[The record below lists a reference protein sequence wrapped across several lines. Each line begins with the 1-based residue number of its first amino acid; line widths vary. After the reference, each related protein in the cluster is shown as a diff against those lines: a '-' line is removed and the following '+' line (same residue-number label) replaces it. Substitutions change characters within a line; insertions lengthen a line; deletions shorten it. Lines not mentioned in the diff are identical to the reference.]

1 MMKKINKVTL
11 LALLTA
17 LSAIGGLMK
26 IPAAAGSVA
35 LDSLPA
41 LLAASIMSGG
51 AGAVIAFF
59 GHLVSALL
67 AGMPLGALHLLI
79 GTEMAVSVWLFGWIF
94 HRNFPVPAAGLF
106 FIMNGL
112 IAPLPFYFLIG
123 KEFYLAILPSLCI
136 AAFLN
141 LTIAHF
147 AYPPLS
153 RIFQLRTGAVR

>member
-1 MMKKINKVTL
+1 MKKINKFTL

-17 LSAIGGLMK
+17 LSAIGGLVK

-41 LLAASIMSGG
+41 LLAASILSGG
-51 AGAVIAFF
+51 AGAVIALF
-59 GHLVSALL
+59 GHLISAVL
-67 AGMPLGALHLLI
+67 AGMPLGPLHLLI
-79 GTEMAVSVWLFGWIF
+79 AVEMAAAVWVFGWVF
-94 HRNFPVPAAGLF
+94 HKNSPVFAAGLF
-106 FIMNGL
+106 FVINGL
-112 IAPLPFYFLIG
+112 IAPFPFYFLIA

-147 AYPPLS
+147 AYPPLNKF
-153 RIFQLRTGAVR
+153 FQHKAGASS